1 MKRWPLGFLLVLA
14 LSAHA
19 ESFWDG
25 NAAVQRG
32 DAAFEAGMFAVCNA
46 FARDTDIVI
55 EDLAT
60 GKTTTV
66 RVTGR
71 IDDRLDIMVLLSPAA
86 ALPLG
91 LAPGDLAPGRGT
103 IKRV

>member
-25 NAAVQRG
+25 AAAVQRG
-32 DAAFEAGMFAVCNA
+32 DAVFEAGMFAVSNA
-46 FARDTDIVI
+46 FARDTEIVV

-60 GKTTTV
+60 GRKTTA
-66 RVTGR
+66 RV
-71 IDDRLDIMVLLSPAA
+71 IVSNS
-86 ALPLG
+86 
-91 LAPGDLAPGRGT
+91 
-103 IKRV
+103 